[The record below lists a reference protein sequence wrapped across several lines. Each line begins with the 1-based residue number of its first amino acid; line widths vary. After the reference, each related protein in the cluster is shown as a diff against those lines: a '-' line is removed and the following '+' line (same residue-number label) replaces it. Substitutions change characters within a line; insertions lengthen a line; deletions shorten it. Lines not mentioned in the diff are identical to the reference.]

1 MLSNAEAD
9 KVRSELSRIRAR
21 IEEIEGEI
29 KKADYEIAQVR
40 DKIGE
45 ENDVLCSKGENQ
57 AFYSTVSRSIAK
69 LKWELDEHYAARS
82 ELIAKS
88 KALRKRRN
96 ALHSELEEA

>member
-9 KVRSELSRIRAR
+9 KVRSDLSRIRVR
-21 IEEIEGEI
+21 IEEIESEI
-29 KKADYEIAQVR
+29 KREDCEISQVR

-57 AFYSTVSRSIAK
+57 TFYSTVSQNIAK

-96 ALHSELEEA
+96 ALHSKLEDA